1 VKRKITDS
9 SQIKSTQP
17 VTKLAP
23 DIYGGLATY
32 VGDFTRDY
40 ILAIMRAQDVN
51 ARISAQG
58 KDFKD
63 LLEKQELDRVVERIV
78 PSYLKELEDLGF
90 PDVEISG
97 ESHKKILSRLLKR
110 AVPARKD

>member
-1 VKRKITDS
+1 MKRKITDS

-23 DIYGGLATY
+23 QIYGGLATY
-32 VGDFTRDY
+32 VREFTRDY
-40 ILAIMRAQDVN
+40 ALAIMRAQDVN

-63 LLEKQELDRVVERIV
+63 LLEKQELDSVVDRIV
-78 PSYLKELEDLGF
+78 PRYLKVLEDLGF
-90 PDVEISG
+90 PDVEISE
-97 ESHKKILSRLLKR
+97 ESHKKIISRLLRR
-110 AVPARKD
+110 AISARKD

>member
-23 DIYGGLATY
+23 HIYEGLARY
-32 VGDFTRDY
+32 VRGFTKDY
-40 ILAIMRAQDVN
+40 ALAIMRAQDVN

-63 LLEKQELDRVVERIV
+63 LLEKQSLDSVVERIV

-90 PDVEISG
+90 PDVEIS
-97 ESHKKILSRLLKR
+97 EETHKKIISRLMRR
-110 AVPARKD
+110 AVSARKH